1 MAEGLLGKKLGMTQI
16 YNDKGEAI
24 PVTVME
30 VGPCF
35 VTQIKSPEKDGYSAI
50 QLGFGETRRLNKPLR
65 GHLKQLP
72 PLKYLREVRTSNI
85 ANYQVGQKL
94 NVSLFKVGD
103 LVDVS
108 GISKGKGHAGVVKRH
123 HFAGG
128 PKTHG
133 QSDRL
138 RRPGASGATT
148 TPGRVLKG
156 LRMAGQMGNQKTTV
170 LNLEVVSVDEERNLL
185 AVKGAVPGA
194 TGGIVFV
201 RKARKEKKVPKPQP
215 TAKKGKAGQ

>member
-16 YNDKGEAI
+16 FNEKGEII

-35 VTQIKSPEKDGYSAI
+35 VTQVKSPDKDGYSAI
-50 QLGFGETRRLNKPLR
+50 QLGFGEARRLNKPQR

-85 ANYQVGQKL
+85 ANYHVGQKL
-94 NVSLFKVGD
+94 NLSLFKVGD

-108 GISKGKGHAGVVKRH
+108 GISKGKGHAGVVKCH
-123 HFAGG
+123 HFRGG

-156 LRMAGQMGNQKTTV
+156 LRMAGQLGNQKTTV
-170 LNLEVVSVDEERNLL
+170 LNLEVVSVDQERNLL

-201 RKARKEKKVPKPQP
+201 RKARKEKKVPKQQP
-215 TAKKGKAGQ
+215 TAKKGKA

>member
-35 VTQIKSPEKDGYSAI
+35 VTQIKSPDKDGYSAI

-156 LRMAGQMGNQKTTV
+156 LRMAGQMGNQNTTV

-201 RKARKEKKVPKPQP
+201 RKARKEKKVVKLQP

>member
-35 VTQIKSPEKDGYSAI
+35 VTQIKSPDKDGYSAI

-156 LRMAGQMGNQKTTV
+156 LRMAGQMGNQNTTV

-201 RKARKEKKVPKPQP
+201 RKARKEKKIAKPQP

>member
-1 MAEGLLGKKLGMTQI
+1 MAEGLLGKKLRMTQV

-35 VTQIKSPEKDGYSAI
+35 VTQIKSPEKDGYSAV
-50 QLGFGETRRLNKPLR
+50 QLGFGESRRLNKPQR

-72 PLKYLREVRTSNI
+72 PLKYLREVRTGNI
-85 ANYQVGQKL
+85 ANYQLGQKL

-103 LVDVS
+103 WVDVS

-123 HFAGG
+123 HFRGG

-156 LRMAGQMGNQKTTV
+156 LRMAGQMGNQTTTV
-170 LNLEVVSVDEERNLL
+170 LNLEVVSVDAERNLL

-194 TGGIVFV
+194 TGGILFV
-201 RKARKEKKVPKPQP
+201 RKARKEKKVAKPQP
-215 TAKKGKAGQ
+215 TAKKGKVGQ

>member
-170 LNLEVVSVDEERNLL
+170 LNLEVVSVDQERNLL

-201 RKARKEKKVPKPQP
+201 RKARKEKKVAKPQP

>member
-16 YNDKGEAI
+16 FNEKGEII

-35 VTQIKSPEKDGYSAI
+35 VTQVKSPDKDGYSAI
-50 QLGFGETRRLNKPLR
+50 QLGFGEARRLNKPQR

-85 ANYQVGQKL
+85 ANYHVGQKL
-94 NVSLFKVGD
+94 NLSLFKVGD

-123 HFAGG
+123 HFRGG

-156 LRMAGQMGNQKTTV
+156 LRMAGQLGNQKTTV
-170 LNLEVVSVDEERNLL
+170 LNLEVVSVDQERNLL

-201 RKARKEKKVPKPQP
+201 RKARKEKKVAMPQP
-215 TAKKGKAGQ
+215 TAKKGKA

>member
-1 MAEGLLGKKLGMTQI
+1 MAEGLLGKKVGMTQV
-16 YNDKGEAI
+16 YNDKGEII
-24 PVTVME
+24 PVTILE

-35 VTQIKSPEKDGYSAI
+35 VTQIKSPQKDGYSAI
-50 QLGFGETRRLNKPLR
+50 QLGFGETRRLNKPER
-65 GHLKQLP
+65 GHLKQMP
-72 PLKYLREVRTSNI
+72 SLKYLREVRTGNI

-94 NVSLFKVGD
+94 NVSLFNVGD

-108 GISKGKGHAGVVKRH
+108 GVSKGKGHAGVVKRY
-123 HFAGG
+123 HFRGG
-128 PKTHG
+128 PATHG

-156 LRMAGQMGNQKTTV
+156 LRMAGQLGNKNATV
-170 LNLEVVSVDEERNLL
+170 LNLEVIRVDQERNLL

-194 TGGIVFV
+194 KGGLLFI
-201 RKARKEKKVPKPQP
+201 RKARKEKKIPKVQP
-215 TAKKGKAGQ
+215 MAKKGSK